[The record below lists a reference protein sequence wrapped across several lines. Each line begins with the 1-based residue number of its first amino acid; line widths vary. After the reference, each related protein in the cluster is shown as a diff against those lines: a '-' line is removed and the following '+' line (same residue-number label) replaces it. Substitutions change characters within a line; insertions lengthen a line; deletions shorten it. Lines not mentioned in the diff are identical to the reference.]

1 MNIAALNLGKRQ
13 FGTARDR
20 HLTGLSL
27 AYAFSQDWPD
37 SPVNL
42 LDRVKVIPTQVGVTA
57 LTVGAVVVTLL
68 AVAQVGRDFSE
79 LRRVNAIMQQLDSAL
94 NGDDITPAGN
104 ALREAEELR
113 EQLRSP
119 AAEQALNVRLE
130 EEGKELAFELQ
141 SAVSMDLARQFI
153 EDREYARARNLG
165 QTVRWLVDYL
175 ASALDEEDAAQLQ
188 KESNLQF
195 FDDIEGWIA
204 LRRFRASAD
213 NFTSKREAV
222 RIQRD
227 YPSIYAEFIEVFQER
242 ALLKYNN
249 GLRLLESGDLQ
260 GAAQSFEVA
269 VEIIPSQPDYRARLE
284 EVRTLLD
291 AP

>member
-1 MNIAALNLGKRQ
+1 MN
-13 FGTARDR
+13 
-20 HLTGLSL
+20 
-27 AYAFSQDWPD
+27 
-37 SPVNL
+37 V
-42 LDRVKVIPTQVGVTA
+42 LDRLKVIPTQAGITA
-57 LTVGAVVVTLL
+57 LTMGAVLVTLL
-68 AVAQVGRDFSE
+68 AVVRVGQDLSE
-79 LRRVNAIMQQLDSAL
+79 LQRVNAIMQRLDSAL
-94 NGDDITPAGN
+94 NGDDITPAGD

-141 SAVSMDLARQFI
+141 SAVPMDLARQFI

-188 KESNLQF
+188 KDSNLQF

-269 VEIIPSQPDYRARLE
+269 VAIIPSQPDYRARLE
-284 EVRTLLD
+284 DVRTLLD

>member
-1 MNIAALNLGKRQ
+1 MN
-13 FGTARDR
+13 
-20 HLTGLSL
+20 
-27 AYAFSQDWPD
+27 
-37 SPVNL
+37 V
-42 LDRVKVIPTQVGVTA
+42 LDRWKLKPTQAGTVA
-57 LTVGAVVVTLL
+57 LTAGAAFVTLL
-68 AVAQVGRDFSE
+68 AVVRVGQDFSE
-79 LRRVNAIMQQLDSAL
+79 LRRVNAIMQRLDSAL
-94 NGDDITPAGN
+94 SGDDITPAGN

-113 EQLRSP
+113 EQLQSS

-141 SAVSMDLARQFI
+141 SAVPMDLARQFI

-165 QTVRWLVDYL
+165 QTVKWLVDYL
-175 ASALDEEDAAQLQ
+175 SSALDEDDAAQLQ

-269 VEIIPSQPDYRARLE
+269 VALIPSQPDYRARLE